1 VCLTLPGFA
10 ATVVSLR
17 PRRSGTG
24 NPRSSPSS
32 HLCARTRPELP
43 IPSLLPD
50 EPATPDTPPNAP
62 APVEGA
68 AAAPDTP
75 CGAHLPVALR
85 TVVDRSSDAV
95 ALASTSAL
103 DPVIRVQ
110 LANEA
115 LHRLFGYTTAE
126 LFGRSPD
133 LLVGPETDLDALRRM
148 QEALRSSG
156 TATEEVTFHHRDG
169 RPVSVHATYDR
180 VEGDRG
186 GEWYIAT
193 FRDRTAQVAAAAA
206 QWRTEEWAQAVL
218 RASTDV
224 IVVTDP
230 DTTIRW
236 VSPSLVARLGYEPDE
251 LLGTLAWSLLH
262 PDDTPVAARAWEGVL
277 AGTND
282 YSPNELRVAHRDGT
296 WRVMRVVA
304 RDLTSHPAVEGVLLA
319 ASDVTETAEARSL
332 LTEQTDLLESVARGA
347 PVDVTLLRVAEMI
360 ERRLPDVKV
369 LLSVA
374 GIDGRLRVRAAPS
387 LPHSTIRA
395 IDEIT
400 HEAATHVG
408 FFDSEDWTTYDLR
421 GEQRVAEV
429 SHLEN
434 VELEGFRR
442 CVASALR
449 SPGDGSVI
457 GALAVFVDHEPTSD
471 LDGEVLDRAR
481 NLAAIAIERQRF
493 ETALEHRLNYD
504 ELTGLPN
511 RTLLLQRIDAS
522 IRRAVRHG
530 HGVAILFIDLDRF
543 RVVNDSVGHVLGDKL
558 LHLVTLRLTEGLRP
572 GDTLGRFGG
581 DEFMV
586 VCNRVV
592 GELDAIDVAHRILTS
607 LSGPFDLGTD
617 YGSVVLTASI
627 GIAVSLDGGDEPSEL
642 VRDADVAMY
651 RAKDQG
657 RNRFAVFDG
666 TLDLRAVEK
675 LALEQ
680 ALRSAIDGGELSFHL
695 QPVVRLA
702 DARTTHFEALV
713 RWQRPGHGLVMPAAF
728 IPAAEESGLIVPLGW
743 WVLEQAC
750 AEAASWPASTDGD
763 TPGIAVNLAARQLAS
778 PDLVPRVADVLA
790 RTGLPPERLFLEV
803 TESALVHDVDQALAA
818 LEDIKRL
825 GVRIAIDDFGTGYA
839 TLDYLRQFSMAD
851 ELKIDRSFIEGVELD
866 GSREEAIVAAAVSIG
881 RSLSMDVVAEGV
893 ETQEQA
899 DALQRLGV
907 RLAQG
912 YLFSRPLAVA
922 DVGPHL
928 P

>member
-1 VCLTLPGFA
+1 MRA
-10 ATVVSLR
+10 
-17 PRRSGTG
+17 
-24 NPRSSPSS
+24 
-32 HLCARTRPELP
+32 PESP

-50 EPATPDTPPNAP
+50 EPATPVAPPRASHDPEANTGAPEVTATPE
-62 APVEGA
+62 VEVIDDEPTA
-68 AAAPDTP
+68 I
-75 CGAHLPVALR
+75 HLPMALR

-95 ALASTSAL
+95 ALASTTL
-103 DPVIRVQ
+103 DDPVIRVQ
-110 LANEA
+110 LANES
-115 LHRLFGYTTAE
+115 LNRLFGYTTRD

-148 QEALRSSG
+148 QEALRTSG

-169 RPVSVHATYDR
+169 RPVSVYATYDR
-180 VEGDRG
+180 VTGDHG

-193 FRDRTAQVAAAAA
+193 FRDRTAQAAAAAA

-224 IVVTDP
+224 ILVTDP

-236 VSPSLVARLGYEPDE
+236 VSPSLVARLGYSPDD
-251 LLGTLAWSLLH
+251 LVGTLAWSLLH
-262 PDDTPVAARAWEGVL
+262 PDDTHAAAHAWEQVL
-277 AGTND
+277 DGTND

-296 WRVMRVVA
+296 WRVMRIVA

-319 ASDVTETAEARSL
+319 ASDVTETSEARSL
-332 LTEQTDLLESVARGA
+332 LSEQTDLLESVARGA
-347 PVDVTLLRVAEMI
+347 PVDVTLLRVAEMV
-360 ERRLPDVKV
+360 ERRLPGAKV

-387 LPHSTIRA
+387 LPHSTIAA
-395 IDEIT
+395 IDEFT
-400 HEAATHVG
+400 HDVAGKVD
-408 FFDSEDWTTYDLR
+408 FFDSSGWMTLDLHHDHR
-421 GEQRVAEV
+421 ISEV
-429 SHLEN
+429 GRLER
-434 VELEGFRR
+434 VELESFRQ

-449 SPGDGSVI
+449 SPGDASVI
-457 GALAVFVDHEPTSD
+457 GALAVFLDHEHTSD
-471 LDGEVLDRAR
+471 LDDEVLDRAR

-511 RTLLLQRIDAS
+511 RTLLLQRVDAS
-522 IRRAVRHG
+522 LRRAVRHG

-543 RVVNDSVGHVLGDKL
+543 RVVNDSVGHVLGDRL

-592 GELDAIDVAHRILTS
+592 GEDDASDVAHRILAS
-607 LSGPFDLGTD
+607 LSAPFDLGAD

-627 GIAVSLDGGDEPSEL
+627 GIAVSLDGGEEPSAL

-657 RNRFAVFDG
+657 RNRFAVFDD

-675 LALEQ
+675 LSLEQ
-680 ALRSAIDGGELSFHL
+680 ALRSAIEDGELSFHL
-695 QPVVRLA
+695 QPVVRLS
-702 DARTTHFEALV
+702 DSRTTHFEALV

-750 AEAASWPASTDGD
+750 AEAASWPDPADG
-763 TPGIAVNLAARQLAS
+763 PPAGIAVNLAARQLAS
-778 PDLVPRVADVLA
+778 PDLVPRVAEVL
-790 RTGLPPERLFLEV
+790 RLTGLAAERLFLEV
-803 TESALVHDVDQALAA
+803 TESALVHDVDLALAA
-818 LEDIKRL
+818 LDDVKRL

-893 ETQEQA
+893 ETREQA
-899 DALQRLGV
+899 VALERLGV
-907 RLAQG
+907 KLAQG
-912 YLFSRPLAVA
+912 YLFARPLPAGEISV
-922 DVGPHL
+922 HL